1 MSAATRTGGQ
11 AAQPDG
17 TPHRRQLGVL
27 VVGGDAVTRIGLRA
41 LLATDRRLT
50 AVGETVAGPAA
61 VSAARQQRPD
71 VILLDKGMS
80 QERDGLNLLPALTPL
95 ARVLVLTRTLDPA
108 VIVSFVRDGA
118 SGCLVHGDFSPD
130 ELLRA
135 VLHAGPAALRLSPL
149 AAAAMARY
157 LADGSGVSQQ
167 WQRTAPP
174 DALTRRERQVMELVT
189 QGLSNVEIA
198 AALSLKEKTVKNHIN
213 HIFGKLHA
221 GNRAE
226 AMAHWL
232 GTARLRAPADS
243 APPHA
248 PARPRPLAP
257 AYGKPT
263 T

>member
-1 MSAATRTGGQ
+1 MSAAARTGGQ

-17 TPHRRQLGVL
+17 TPHLRQLGVL

-41 LLATDRRLT
+41 LLATDRHLT
-50 AVGETVAGPAA
+50 AAGEAIAGPTA
-61 VSAARQQRPD
+61 VSTARQQRPD
-71 VILLDKGMS
+71 VILLDKGAS
-80 QERDGLNLLPALTPL
+80 QGKGGLNLLPALTPL

-118 SGCLVHGDFSPD
+118 SGCLVHGDFTPD

-135 VLHAGPAALRLSPL
+135 VLHAGPEALRLSPL

-157 LADGSGVSQQ
+157 LHDGSGVPHQR
-167 WQRTAPP
+167 QRTTPP
-174 DALTRRERQVMELVT
+174 DTLTRRERQVMELVT
-189 QGLSNVEIA
+189 QGLSNVQIA

-221 GNRAE
+221 GSRAE

-232 GTARLRAPADS
+232 GTARPRVTADS
-243 APPHA
+243 AHPHTS
-248 PARPRPLAP
+248 ARPRPPAP
-257 AYGKPT
+257 AYERT
-263 T
+263 TT

>member
-1 MSAATRTGGQ
+1 MSAAARTGGQ

-17 TPHRRQLGVL
+17 TPHLRQLGVL

-41 LLATDRRLT
+41 LLATDRHLT
-50 AVGETVAGPAA
+50 AAGEAVAGPTA
-61 VSAARQQRPD
+61 VSTARQQRPD
-71 VILLDKGMS
+71 VILLDKGAP
-80 QERDGLNLLPALTPL
+80 QGNGGLNLLPALTPL

-118 SGCLVHGDFSPD
+118 SGCLVHGDFTPD

-135 VLHAGPAALRLSPL
+135 VLHAGPEALRLSPL

-157 LADGSGVSQQ
+157 LHGGTPH
-167 WQRTAPP
+167 QRQHTIPP
-174 DALTRRERQVMELVT
+174 DTLTRRERQIMELVT
-189 QGLSNVEIA
+189 QGLSNVQIA

-232 GTARLRAPADS
+232 GTARPRVPADS
-243 APPHA
+243 AHTHTS
-248 PARPRPLAP
+248 ARPRPPAP
-257 AYGKPT
+257 AYGMPT